1 MSIFAGKTLMI
12 TGGTGSF
19 GNAVLNRFMR
29 TDIGEIRI
37 FSRDEKKQDDM
48 RHEYQAKMPEV
59 AGKIKFYIGDVRN
72 KSTLKGAMKGV
83 DYIFHAAALKQV
95 PSCEFFPMEAVK
107 TNVIG
112 TDNVLETAIDAGV
125 KCVICLSTDK
135 AAYPINAM
143 GISKSLEEKIAVGKS
158 RNSGTYDEKGNF
170 NGTKICCTRYGNVM
184 CSRGSVIPLWIDQ
197 IRNGNPITL
206 TEPKMTRFIMSLEEA
221 VDLVLFAFE
230 NGQNG
235 DILVQKAP
243 ACTIQTQ
250 AEAVVELFKDQYGQN
265 LLNPS
270 NPSLHSI
277 PAEPEIRVI
286 GIRHGEKMYETLLT
300 KEECAKAEDMGNFYR
315 VPADN
320 RGLNYDKYF
329 KEGDTKRATIDEF
342 NSDNTRRLN
351 LEETKD
357 KIASLEYIQNELKGV
372 VNLAK

>member
-1 MSIFAGKTLMI
+1 MSLFKGKTLMI

-19 GNAVLNRFMR
+19 GNAVLNRFLN

-48 RHEYQAKMPEV
+48 RHEYQSKYPDV
-59 AGKIKFYIGDVRN
+59 ANKIKFFIGDVRDLQSCKN
-72 KSTLKGAMKGV
+72 AMHGV

-112 TDNVLETAIDAGV
+112 TENVLTAAIEEGV
-125 KCVICLSTDK
+125 EAVICLSTDK

-143 GISKSLEEKIAVGKS
+143 GITKAVEEKVAVAKS
-158 RNSGTYDEKGNF
+158 RMSGK
-170 NGTKICCTRYGNVM
+170 TKICCTRYGNVM

-197 IRNGNPITL
+197 IKAGNPITV
-206 TEPKMTRFIMSLEEA
+206 TEPSMTRFIMSLDEA

-230 NGQNG
+230 HGENG
-235 DILVQKAP
+235 DLLIMKAP

-250 AEAVVELFKDQYGQN
+250 AEAVCDLFGGNKD
-265 LLNPS
+265 
-270 NPSLHSI
+270 
-277 PAEPEIRVI
+277 EIKVI

-300 KEECAKAEDMGNFYR
+300 NEECAKAIDMGNFYR

-329 KEGDTKRATIDEF
+329 KDGDEERNTLTEF
-342 NSDNTRRLN
+342 NSNNTRRLT
-351 LEETKD
+351 LEETKETIS
-357 KIASLEYIQNELKGV
+357 KLSYIQERLNEE
-372 VNLAK
+372 

>member
-1 MSIFAGKTLMI
+1 MSLFKGKTLMI

-19 GNAVLNRFMR
+19 GNAVLNRFLN

-48 RHEYQAKMPEV
+48 RHEYQAKMPDV
-59 AGKIKFYIGDVRN
+59 ANKIKFFIGDVRDLQSCRN
-72 KSTLKGAMKGV
+72 AMPGV

-112 TDNVLETAIDAGV
+112 TENVLTAAIEEGV
-125 KCVICLSTDK
+125 EAVICLSTDK

-143 GISKSLEEKIAVGKS
+143 GITKAVEEKVAVAKS
-158 RNSGTYDEKGNF
+158 RMSGK
-170 NGTKICCTRYGNVM
+170 TKICCTRYGNVM

-197 IRNGNPITL
+197 IKAGNPITV
-206 TEPKMTRFIMSLEEA
+206 TEPSMTRFIMSLDEA

-230 NGQNG
+230 HGENG
-235 DILVQKAP
+235 DLLIMKAP

-250 AEAVVELFKDQYGQN
+250 AEAVCELFGGNKD
-265 LLNPS
+265 
-270 NPSLHSI
+270 
-277 PAEPEIRVI
+277 EIKVI

-300 KEECAKAEDMGNFYR
+300 NEECAKAIDMGNFYR

-329 KEGDTKRATIDEF
+329 KDGDAERNTLTEFDSNNTKLLT
-342 NSDNTRRLN
+342 
-351 LEETKD
+351 LEETKETIS
-357 KIASLEYIQNELKGV
+357 KLSYIQERLNEEK
-372 VNLAK
+372 